1 MWDIVLRS
9 SSELKTG
16 IAMTRGSLRLTVI
29 YLAMAWATAN
39 FAQAADS
46 LNGRW
51 LVNAD
56 LHGTPIYG
64 SMEIDQQGPKI
75 TGTFF
80 GDKFEGTLEGNAIHF
95 VSKDSSGGTQKV
107 DGEIKNGV
115 LSATVID
122 TDAADET
129 HPDRFSM
136 SATPIHAWQRTAPVH
151 HEFVP
156 SVFYREFSALNKP
169 VLTVNPGDSIHTT
182 TVDAAGVDKDSRHRI
197 LGGNPQ
203 TGPFYVQS
211 AMPGDTL
218 AVHLTR
224 VRLNRDYAVSDDALV
239 GRGLN
244 SDLAVKMKD
253 GGQTVVWHLDIA
265 QGVASLQKAGEHM
278 AAYTVPIRPMLGCI
292 ATAPSPVRGAP
303 NTGDSGNFGGNMD
316 FNEIVE
322 GATVYLPVSVPGA
335 LLYLGDGHAAQ
346 GDGELTGNALETS
359 LDVEFTVDVIA
370 GRGLPSPRVESET
383 HIMAMGLAGS
393 LDEAFR
399 GATANMA
406 SWVADDYKLNPSE
419 IAELFGSAAEY
430 RISEV
435 ADRNAGVVMKI
446 NKERLKILAGTAK
459 K

>member
-1 MWDIVLRS
+1 MLS
-9 SSELKTG
+9 T
-16 IAMTRGSLRLTVI
+16 SLRLALITAA
-29 YLAMAWATAN
+29 LAWATAN
-39 FAQAADS
+39 FAHAAES
-46 LNGRW
+46 LSGRW
-51 LVNAD
+51 LVTAD
-56 LHGTPIYG
+56 RHGTPIFG
-64 SMEIDQQGPKI
+64 RLEIEQQGQKI
-75 TGTFF
+75 TGQFF
-80 GDKFEGTLEGNAIHF
+80 GDKLEGTIDGNSIHF
-95 VSKDSSGGTQKV
+95 VAKDSSGGTQKV
-107 DGEIKNGV
+107 DGTFKNGV

-122 TDAADET
+122 TDPADEA

-136 SATPIHAWQRTAPVH
+136 SATLIRSQTRAAPMH

-156 SVFYREFSALNKP
+156 SIFYREFSPLNKP
-169 VLTVNPGDSIHTT
+169 VLTVNPGDSIHTS
-182 TVDAAGVDKDSRHRI
+182 TVDAAGTDKEGRRVV

-203 TGPFYVQS
+203 TGPFYIQS

-218 AVHLTR
+218 VVHLTR
-224 VRLNRDYAVSDDALV
+224 VRLDRDYAISDDAIV

-253 GGQTVVWHLDIA
+253 SGQTVVWHLDSA
-265 QGVASLQKAGEHM
+265 RGVASLQKAGEHT

-292 ATAPSPVRGAP
+292 GTAPAPARAAP
-303 NTGDSGNFGGNMD
+303 NTGDSGNYGGNMD

-322 GATVYLPVSVPGA
+322 GATIFLPVSVPGA

-346 GDGELTGNALETS
+346 GDGELNGNALETS

-370 GRGLPSPRVESET
+370 GRRTPNPRVESDT

-393 LDEAFR
+393 LDDAFR
-399 GATANMA
+399 AATANMA
-406 SWVADDYKLNPSE
+406 AWIAEDYKLTPAE

-435 ADRNAGVVMKI
+435 ADRNAGVVLKI
-446 NKERLKILAGTAK
+446 NKERLKTLTASEK